1 VGGRRMYAWAWLQA
15 SLTARW
21 VWLSR
26 RSNAAVVSGSDV
38 RTEIVAWRFR
48 AGDAREQTAYDFG
61 LSPAGVALRY
71 EMPDAA

>member
-1 VGGRRMYAWAWLQA
+1 M
-15 SLTARW
+15 
-21 VWLSR
+21 SR
-26 RSNAAVVSGSDV
+26 RSNAAVVSGSGV

-61 LSPAGVALRY
+61 LNPAGVALRY